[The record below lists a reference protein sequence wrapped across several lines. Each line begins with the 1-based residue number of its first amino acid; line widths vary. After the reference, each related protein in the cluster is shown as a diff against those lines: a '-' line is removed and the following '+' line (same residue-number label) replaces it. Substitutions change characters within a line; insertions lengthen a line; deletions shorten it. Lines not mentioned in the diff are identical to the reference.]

1 MADCCSNYSKSCPE
15 PVSTVNVSVTNNTFN
30 LDGAG
35 ALYRQEVLSPTAAE
49 VGGQVY
55 NATLSSTPFS
65 DQALQ
70 IFINGILQEIGD
82 DYVRSDRTIT
92 FTFPAGITQAEVDQM
107 NIVASYAAVSI
118 GASDVGDETVGT
130 IKLWANDGATVPLG
144 WLECDGSEVSRST
157 YAALFAIIG
166 ETYGTPT
173 STSVFV
179 LPPAGV
185 IDTTPGTGTPVPIIK
200 Y

>member
-65 DQALQ
+65 DQAVQ

-118 GASDVGDETVGT
+118 GASDVGDETAGT
-130 IKLWANDGATVPLG
+130 IKLWGNGASTIPLG
-144 WLECDGSEVSRST
+144 WLECDGTEVSRST
-157 YAALFAIIG
+157 YAALFAVIG
-166 ETYGTPT
+166 VTYGAGGIDGTT
-173 STSVFV
+173 FN
-179 LPPAGV
+179 LPPATV
-185 IDTTPGTGTPVPIIK
+185 IESTGAGDPVPIIK